1 MTEDD
6 LGGDDGKGG
15 GLGYGSPERKLS
27 QCFKIFNCY
36 VRFKMTMN

>member
-15 GLGYGSPERKLS
+15 GLGYGSPERTLS
-27 QCFKIFNCY
+27 QSFNYY
-36 VRFKMTMN
+36 VRFQMTMN